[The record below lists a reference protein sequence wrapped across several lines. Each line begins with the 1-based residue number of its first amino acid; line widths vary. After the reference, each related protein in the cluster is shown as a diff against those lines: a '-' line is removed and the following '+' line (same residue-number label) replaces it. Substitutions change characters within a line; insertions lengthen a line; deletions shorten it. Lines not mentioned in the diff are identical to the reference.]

1 MTWQL
6 SQHCLTPS
14 TSHQCNQATASGHS
28 KLLKLNHIVVC
39 TMSSVVLALSICCSY
54 NWECDICYFLGL
66 AKYSNRLQWMLQC
79 RSAVHSLLLTSALSL
94 NDQSLAVAGGG
105 VGSLVQTVSPGK
117 PGPGGL
123 SSPGAGDIND
133 WSPGLVSL
141 VSVLV
146 PTVTLFTSLASNVQ
160 FAVTLCPGTRRPG
173 WSHWLFQ
180 KNQNDQNCESF
191 VNKYPSSS

>member
-1 MTWQL
+1 
-6 SQHCLTPS
+6 
-14 TSHQCNQATASGHS
+14 
-28 KLLKLNHIVVC
+28 
-39 TMSSVVLALSICCSY
+39 
-54 NWECDICYFLGL
+54 
-66 AKYSNRLQWMLQC
+66 MLQC

-105 VGSLVQTVSPGK
+105 VGSGVQTVSPGK

-146 PTVTLFTSLASNVQ
+146 CPLYLYLPPSPQMSSLQSPFVQAPGAQDGHTDCFRKIKMIKTVRVL
-160 FAVTLCPGTRRPG
+160 
-173 WSHWLFQ
+173 
-180 KNQNDQNCESF
+180 
-191 VNKYPSSS
+191 

>member
-1 MTWQL
+1 
-6 SQHCLTPS
+6 
-14 TSHQCNQATASGHS
+14 
-28 KLLKLNHIVVC
+28 
-39 TMSSVVLALSICCSY
+39 
-54 NWECDICYFLGL
+54 
-66 AKYSNRLQWMLQC
+66 MLQC

-141 VSVLV
+141 VSAALV
-146 PTVTLFTSLASNVQ
+146 PTVSLFTSLASNVQ

-173 WSHWLFQ
+173 WSH
-180 KNQNDQNCESF
+180 
-191 VNKYPSSS
+191 